1 LDSVSSLY
9 IKLAPPQNWT
19 DMASRNPFTSNR
31 VEDAVAAG
39 QEALED
45 SRLEEAANHFQSAL
59 RMGPHPLEQEAIIR
73 CRLSLALEKRGMNR
87 EQMEAVAKYDNFADF
102 VRLSEQ
108 VQMQVLIRLGWGHSY
123 SNDIPR
129 AIALFNQAMRIAR
142 RLEDKASIGI
152 CYFGLGRAYRF
163 VSEIRIARDQYSSA
177 LDYFRQVGSWRE
189 LADSYFNI
197 GNIDF
202 REGDYRNALQSIK
215 QALAIIGDR
224 KEHELLG
231 RAYSDLALIYDNVE
245 LPTARALAAWEKCID
260 HFQKAGNTFLLA
272 INYNNLG
279 YRLIWLGEWDRAEQ
293 MLRSAIEILKLTS
306 RVVQLAGTIDTLAQL
321 QVLRGRLDEADQLLQ
336 DSLAAFATIR
346 NNDPFNKDH
355 PMESSTQ
362 TTIGRCYLMRGRPD
376 LAVTHLER
384 AVDIAMRLGDHQYF
398 SEARLWLAEA
408 LIQNNQLDLARS
420 NVETVRAHLREAPD
434 MLIWGLMM
442 RMVARI
448 EAAQGHLAAA
458 IQSLGQSTSIFEI
471 RGSVYDRALNRLA
484 LAQMLEKRGARGE
497 AQTEA
502 ETALAVFERLGAE
515 HDKREAAAFLQSLK
529 ERQISNQESH
539 SAQADHEPSEIAA
552 KAPVQPDPS
561 PHLVSILDG
570 FIAQRLVQ
578 ASVSRELLLHE
589 LASVTREQAASRAA
603 VVAEITQSSE
613 GEQQENALKVAAS
626 VGLGE
631 KEISRELEF
640 LQGLAKDDY
649 SRHSVFAFSDKQQ
662 SSFLLHI
669 IDPEA
674 ERFRTGTVR
683 MEPLMYLIEQ
693 GLETQI
699 LKSKTRRTHVFTPAR
714 LLQEVEMTGFI
725 CASRA
730 MSRVLEQINK
740 IRSSDVTV
748 LITGE
753 SGTGKELIAQ
763 AVHAGSS
770 RRFNVFLPFNCSAA
784 PREMIESQLFGFRKG
799 SFTGAMAS
807 NSGIIRAA
815 EGGTLF
821 LDELG
826 DLPLDLQP
834 KLLRFLQEGEIHPL
848 GENQPIHVDV
858 RVVAATNSDLER
870 AVAEGKFREDLFH
883 RLNVIRIQVPPLRE
897 RREEIPAL
905 INHYMTIYQQEAAKR
920 DIQLSEETVDLMV
933 VYDWPGNVR
942 QLCNEVRRIVAY
954 SDSGSVAAPDQL
966 SPEIIRASRDIQ
978 VPGASL
984 RKAVEATTA
993 IPANTTLS
1001 EAVEDLERRM
1011 IQDALQR
1018 SSGNIARAA
1027 KELGLSRKGLYLKID
1042 RLNFKV

>member
-1 LDSVSSLY
+1 
-9 IKLAPPQNWT
+9 
-19 DMASRNPFTSNR
+19 MASRNPFTSSR

-45 SRLEEAANHFQSAL
+45 SRFEEAATHFQSAL

-73 CRLSLALEKRGMNR
+73 CKLSLAFEKRGMNR
-87 EQMEAVAKYDNFADF
+87 EQMEAVSKYDNFADF

-108 VQMQVLIRLGWGHSY
+108 IQMQVLVRLGWGHSY

-142 RLEDKASIGI
+142 RLEDKASIGA

-189 LADSYFNI
+189 LAESYFNI

-224 KEHELLG
+224 NEHELLG

-245 LPTARALAAWEKCID
+245 LPTARAVAAWEQCID
-260 HFQKAGNTFLLA
+260 HFQKAGNTFHLA

-279 YRLIWLGEWDRAEQ
+279 YRLMWLGEWDRAEQ
-293 MLRSAIEILKLTS
+293 MLRSAIEILKQTS
-306 RVVQLAGTIDTLAQL
+306 RVVHLAGTIDTLAQL
-321 QVLRGRLDEADQLLQ
+321 QVLRGRLDEADRLLQ
-336 DSLAAFATIR
+336 DSLAAFATIK
-346 NNDPFNKDH
+346 NNDPLNKDH
-355 PMESSTQ
+355 PLESSTQ
-362 TTIGRCYLMRGRPD
+362 TTIGRFYLMKGHSD
-376 LAVTHLER
+376 LAMTHLER
-384 AVDIAMRLGDHQYF
+384 AVDIALRLGDRQYF
-398 SEARLWLAEA
+398 SEARLWLAEGQ
-408 LIQNNQLDLARS
+408 IQCGKFDEARK
-420 NVETVRAHLREAPD
+420 NVETVRAHLRDTPD

-442 RMVARI
+442 RMVAKI

-471 RGSVYDRALNRLA
+471 RGSVYDRALNRIVLA
-484 LAQMLEKRGARGE
+484 RMLERRGSIKE
-497 AQTEA
+497 AHTEV

-515 HDKREAAAFLQSLK
+515 HDRSEAASLLQSLK
-529 ERQISNQESH
+529 ERQSQVTNLESAATGETT
-539 SAQADHEPSEIAA
+539 AQADY
-552 KAPVQPDPS
+552 S
-561 PHLVSILDG
+561 PHLASVLDG

-589 LASVTREQAASRAA
+589 LASITREEAASRAA
-603 VVAEITQSSE
+603 VVAEITQSGE
-613 GEQQENALKVAAS
+613 GDPQSSSLKIVAT

-631 KEISRELEF
+631 DEIERELGF
-640 LQGLAKDDY
+640 LRSLAQEDY
-649 SRHSVFAFSDKQQ
+649 GRNSVFAFSDKQQ

-669 IDPEA
+669 IEPED
-674 ERFRTGTVR
+674 ERFRARTVR
-683 MEPLMYLIEQ
+683 MEPLIYLIEQ
-693 GLETQI
+693 GLETQV

-714 LLQEVEMTGFI
+714 LLQEVEMPGFI

-753 SGTGKELIAQ
+753 SGTGKELIAR

-815 EGGTLF
+815 ETGTLF

-905 INHYMTIYQQEAAKR
+905 INHYLNLYQQEAAKR

-933 VYDWPGNVR
+933 VYEWPGNVR

-954 SDSGSVAAPDQL
+954 SDSGTVVAPDLL
-966 SPEIIRASRDIQ
+966 SPEIIRASLEIQ
-978 VPGASL
+978 LPSAGL
-984 RKAVEATTA
+984 KKLVEAPVA
-993 IPANTTLS
+993 IPENTTLA

-1011 IQDALQR
+1011 IQDALKR